1 MKLVDKDAVYLRE
14 GLDVLFVA
22 LNPPQQS
29 NNNGHYFSGR
39 NSRFFQQLFKSG
51 LITENLDKLI
61 ADELVFGGTKYNY
74 KNKLFGV
81 IDLKPRTEET
91 NSNRVKVKRED
102 VMLMLDRIRRYRPKI
117 VCIIHSEVKNQFGKV
132 TGISLQDGFNGKVLD
147 GCDTDFYYNHFPNG
161 NSIPDEVK
169 IDIYRTI
176 RNNL

>member
-61 ADELVFGGTKYNY
+61 ADESVFGGKNITIKINY
-74 KNKLFGV
+74 LE
-81 IDLKPRTEET
+81 LLT
-91 NSNRVKVKRED
+91 
-102 VMLMLDRIRRYRPKI
+102 
-117 VCIIHSEVKNQFGKV
+117 
-132 TGISLQDGFNGKVLD
+132 
-147 GCDTDFYYNHFPNG
+147 
-161 NSIPDEVK
+161 
-169 IDIYRTI
+169 
-176 RNNL
+176 